1 MTNLN
6 RILAIFFFVLA
17 GVAVLLGL
25 LGLPPEGFFFALPHL
40 LFMVAAFL
48 ALLGGLHLL
57 AVRGFRTHAPWR
69 WIAQAMPVILLLVVI
84 LSFLTW

>member
-1 MTNLN
+1 MANLN

-25 LGLPPEGFFFALPHL
+25 LGLPSEGFFF
-40 LFMVAAFL
+40 